1 MMAAAMRG
9 RSGSFGGLRGHSS
22 SLHSD

>member
-22 SLHSD
+22 SLRSD